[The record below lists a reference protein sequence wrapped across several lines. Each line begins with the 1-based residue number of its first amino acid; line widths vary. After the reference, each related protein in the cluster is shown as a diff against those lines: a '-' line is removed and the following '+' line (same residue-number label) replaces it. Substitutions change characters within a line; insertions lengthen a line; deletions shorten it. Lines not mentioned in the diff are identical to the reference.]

1 MRLSISAVTLVWC
14 GVARAFVPSPSHT
27 CTRAQSGLVLR
38 STVEEEEVA
47 AAVPTVEGVA
57 AATDATDSM
66 PGDSISV
73 GGAEAAKPGMAE
85 NAKFQCE
92 DSVEFWSSFQRER
105 FSTAQENL
113 QELGNI
119 GTRFAQMG
127 PEALSY
133 WLVSYAIKLI
143 SCYERGYGCGCVVLF
158 HSPFLVSCTY

>member
-1 MRLSISAVTLVWC
+1 MRLSISAVTLLLVWC

-27 CTRAQSGLVLR
+27 GAQSGLVLR

-57 AATDATDSM
+57 AATIATGSM
-66 PGDSISV
+66 PDDSISV
-73 GGAEAAKPGMAE
+73 SGAEAAKPGTAE

-92 DSVEFWSSFQRER
+92 DSVEFWSSFQREG

-133 WLVSYAIKLI
+133 WLVSYAITTHI
-143 SCYERGYGCGCVVLF
+143 VL
-158 HSPFLVSCTY
+158 